1 MLFGNIEI
9 YVYFLICFVIVL
21 VYEILYQKVFL
32 EFDRKDNFSKG
43 FKQNLVKDVNNVM
56 INYYQNG
63 LIEDDVF
70 KEDSEDNFGWI
81 EVVRGRFNKGI
92 V

>member
-1 MLFGNIEI
+1 
-9 YVYFLICFVIVL
+9 
-21 VYEILYQKVFL
+21 
-32 EFDRKDNFSKG
+32 
-43 FKQNLVKDVNNVM
+43 M